1 MYYWYKSLTYL
12 LHFFSPIYIFIRRL
26 KKKEHPTRYK
36 EKLSQINIPRGE
48 GFLLWFHV
56 ASVGE
61 VISIFPLIEN
71 LERDSKINKILITT
85 ITLSSAEIIKK
96 KFSPNQKIVHQFL
109 PLDIPKYVYIFLK
122 HWSPNL
128 SVFIDSEIWPNLIL
142 EIKKK
147 NIPLF
152 LINGRITRK
161 SFNRWK
167 LVKNFA
173 KKVFQKFDVCISSN
187 KETEN
192 YLKILGAKNI
202 KNYGNLKFANIKSEK
217 ISDSIYLNK
226 IKNRKIW
233 CAASTHPT
241 EEKICAEAHLKIK
254 KTYNNILTIIIPRHI
269 HRIEKI
275 KNELLDLNLKV
286 VLHSKFDQISD
297 NTDILLVDSYGE
309 AINFFNIS
317 RCVFLGKS
325 LNKSLIKDS
334 GQNPIEPSRLGCKV
348 FHGPNVSNFVEIYDF
363 LHTLGAAKKINNI
376 QELGHALVDE
386 FGKDEGK
393 NIEIIKKLEN
403 HGHSTLSNIIR
414 ELKEYINI

>member
-1 MYYWYKSLTYL
+1 MYYWYKLLTYL

-26 KKKEHPTRYK
+26 KKKEDPTRYK
-36 EKLSQINIPRGE
+36 EKLSQINVPREE

-61 VISIFPLIEN
+61 TISIFPLIES
-71 LERDSKINKILITT
+71 LEHDSKINKILITT

-96 KFSPNQKIVHQFL
+96 KFSLNQKIVHQFL

-142 EIKKK
+142 EIKKR

-192 YLKILGAKNI
+192 YLKIVGAKNI

-217 ISDSIYLNK
+217 ISNSISLNK

-275 KNELLDLNLKV
+275 KSELLSLDLKV

-297 NTDILLVDSYGE
+297 DTDILLVDSYGE

-334 GQNPIEPSRLGCKV
+334 GQNPIEPSRLGCKIL
-348 FHGPNVSNFVEIYDF
+348 HGPNVSNFAEIYDF

-386 FGKDEGK
+386 FGKDKSK

>member
-1 MYYWYKSLTYL
+1 MYYWYKLLTYL

-36 EKLSQINIPRGE
+36 EKLSRINVPRGE

-56 ASVGE
+56 ASIGE
-61 VISIFPLIEN
+61 AISIFPLIEN
-71 LERDSKINKILITT
+71 LERDNKINKILITT

-96 KFSPNQKIVHQFL
+96 KFSLNQKIVHQFL

-128 SVFIDSEIWPNLIL
+128 SIFIDSEIWPNLIL

-167 LVKNFA
+167 LIKNFA
-173 KKVFQKFDVCISSN
+173 KKIFQKFDVCISSN

-241 EEKICAEAHLKIK
+241 EEKICAEVHLKIK
-254 KTYNNILTIIIPRHI
+254 KTYNNILTIIIPRHV

-275 KNELLDLNLKV
+275 KSELLSLDLKV

-297 NTDILLVDSYGE
+297 DTDILLVDSYGE
-309 AINFFNIS
+309 AINFFSIS

-334 GQNPIEPSRLGCKV
+334 GQNPIEPSRLGCKI

-386 FGKDEGK
+386 FSKDKSK

>member
-1 MYYWYKSLTYL
+1 MYYWYKLLTYL
-12 LHFFSPIYIFIRRL
+12 LHFFSPIYIFIRRI

-36 EKLSQINIPRGE
+36 EKLSRINVPRGE

-56 ASVGE
+56 ASIGE
-61 VISIFPLIEN
+61 AISIFPLIEN
-71 LERDSKINKILITT
+71 LERESKINKILITT

-96 KFSPNQKIVHQFL
+96 KFSLNQKIVHQFL

-128 SVFIDSEIWPNLIL
+128 SIFIDSEIWPNLIL

-167 LVKNFA
+167 LIKNFA
-173 KKVFQKFDVCISSN
+173 KKIFQKFDVCISSN

-254 KTYNNILTIIIPRHI
+254 KTYNNILTIIIPRHV

-275 KNELLDLNLKV
+275 KSELLSLDLKV

-297 NTDILLVDSYGE
+297 DTDILLVDSYGE
-309 AINFFNIS
+309 AINFFSIS

-348 FHGPNVSNFVEIYDF
+348 FHGPNISNFVEIYDF

-376 QELGHALVDE
+376 QELSHGLVDE
-386 FGKDEGK
+386 FSKDKSK

-403 HGHSTLSNIIR
+403 HGHSTLGNIIR
-414 ELKEYINI
+414 ELKKYINI

>member
-1 MYYWYKSLTYL
+1 MYYWYKLLTYL

-36 EKLSQINIPRGE
+36 EKLSRINVPRGE

-56 ASVGE
+56 ASIGE
-61 VISIFPLIEN
+61 AISIFPLIEN
-71 LERDSKINKILITT
+71 LEHESKINKILITT

-96 KFSPNQKIVHQFL
+96 KFSLNQKIVHQFL

-128 SVFIDSEIWPNLIL
+128 SIFIDSEIWPNLIL

-167 LVKNFA
+167 LIKNFA
-173 KKVFQKFDVCISSN
+173 KKIFQKFDVCISSN

-233 CAASTHPT
+233 CAASTHST

-254 KTYNNILTIIIPRHI
+254 KTYNNILTIIIPRHV

-275 KNELLDLNLKV
+275 KSELLSLDLKV

-297 NTDILLVDSYGE
+297 DTDILLVDSYGE
-309 AINFFNIS
+309 AINFFSIS

-334 GQNPIEPSRLGCKV
+334 GQNPIEPSRLGCKI

-376 QELGHALVDE
+376 QELSHALVDE
-386 FGKDEGK
+386 FSKDKSK

-403 HGHSTLSNIIR
+403 HGHSTLGNIIR